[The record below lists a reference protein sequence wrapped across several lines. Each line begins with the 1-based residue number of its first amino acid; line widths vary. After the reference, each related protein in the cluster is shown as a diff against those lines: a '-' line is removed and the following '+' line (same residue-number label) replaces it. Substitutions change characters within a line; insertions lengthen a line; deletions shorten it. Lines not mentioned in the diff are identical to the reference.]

1 MNKDMEVYRNLD
13 GLKEKEDTAKEYLVL
28 MKERYTLRTNF
39 MRSSCEDLSLQ
50 YHEMKSELDDSKTWQ
65 SLVQYE
71 EKIRRQGQVI
81 YALKEFIQ
89 KKGKEAEY
97 KTIRTECIKI
107 MNDFALKSS
116 SQ

>member
-1 MNKDMEVYRNLD
+1 MKVYSSLED
-13 GLKEKEDTAKEYLVL
+13 LEDKEDAAKEYLAL

-39 MRSSCEDLSLQ
+39 MQAQCEDVSSQ
-50 YHEMKSELDDSKTWQ
+50 YYEMKSELDGSKTWQ

-81 YALKEFIQ
+81 FALKDFIQ
-89 KKGKEAEY
+89 KNGKEAEY
-97 KTIRTECIKI
+97 DSIRAECINI
-107 MNDFALKSS
+107 INYFNYVS